1 MRLELIPVILG
12 LVVALVGVGLLA
24 DAWLAD
30 TALVPRERR
39 RRVRAERHRG
49 GEAVVGVGTLC
60 MAAALIGR
68 DSWRFG
74 NLAVLTGA
82 ALLLT
87 GAFLNR
93 RYLRELLTFRGP
105 ARRSDA
111 PERPASSA
119 STPPA
124 EAPPPERGAG
134 SGSEVGPDVRQ
145 RLRIR

>member
-30 TALVPRERR
+30 GALVPRERR

-82 ALLLT
+82 VLLLA
-87 GAFLNR
+87 GAYLNR
-93 RYLRELLTFRGP
+93 RYLREVLTFRGP
-105 ARRSDA
+105 ARRSDLPENPMPTA
-111 PERPASSA
+111 PPD
-119 STPPA
+119 T
-124 EAPPPERGAG
+124 APPPAKPGE
-134 SGSEVGPDVRQ
+134 GSEVGPDVRQ

>member
-30 TALVPRERR
+30 GALVPRERR

-82 ALLLT
+82 VLLLA
-87 GAFLNR
+87 GAYLNR
-93 RYLRELLTFRGP
+93 RYLREVLTFRGP
-105 ARRSDA
+105 ARRSDLPESPMPSA
-111 PERPASSA
+111 PPD
-119 STPPA
+119 T
-124 EAPPPERGAG
+124 APPPAKPGE
-134 SGSEVGPDVRQ
+134 GSEVGPDVRQ

>member
-49 GEAVVGVGTLC
+49 GEAVVGVGTVC

-74 NLAVLTGA
+74 NLAVLAGA
-82 ALLLT
+82 VLLLT

-105 ARRSDA
+105 ARRSGQ
-111 PERPASSA
+111 PERPA
-119 STPPA
+119 PPA
-124 EAPPPERGAG
+124 PAEPPPPDVG
-134 SGSEVGPDVRQ
+134 SAPGSELGPNVRQ